1 MSGVLV
7 MAFLAREYPGR
18 QLRALVQSWNER
30 SVRLSRRLGFVD
42 VGEFICVQ
50 RGRHVGYRVLVK

>member
-1 MSGVLV
+1 